1 MSKEEDDRIGTGG
14 GEEPAAVP
22 TPENIEEE
30 EHWMFTLG
38 TDHESP
44 DAPVKEEE

>member
-1 MSKEEDDRIGTGG
+1 MGKRIEDM
-14 GEEPAAVP
+14 EPAPPAAVP
-22 TPENIEEE
+22 APENIEEE